1 VELSSKLLPAI
12 KEEKLVEGTTFHIH
26 PLSFRP
32 TTMGEFLDN
41 LANLTELNEDT
52 ILAQLKG
59 RYDLN
64 KIYVSFRPA
73 LACRFRF

>member
-1 VELSSKLLPAI
+1 
-12 KEEKLVEGTTFHIH
+12 
-26 PLSFRP
+26 
-32 TTMGEFLDN
+32 MGEFLDN